1 MTKKLTSFAAFAVM
15 AATPALAQPTLV
27 GTFEGVTPEGSNAF
41 LFEIV
46 SSDLT
51 GSYAVE
57 LAFEA
62 NIGNSTFFGGQNDT
76 LTDALA
82 DEQTTVDNNLNSG
95 YSIAEDTYYFD
106 TNFGTANPGNNP
118 FTSTETTGFV
128 QTPTTLF
135 MSFGTSTD
143 LGSPVSVI
151 RIVTPDDDIEFFGVI
166 AQDGV
171 NNQVSGTAVV
181 PEPTTAAL
189 LGLGGLALLS
199 RKRRQA

>member
-1 MTKKLTSFAAFAVM
+1 MKLTKKLTSFAAFAVM
-15 AATPALAQPTLV
+15 AAGPALAQPTLV
-27 GTFEGVTPEGSNAF
+27 GTFEGETTGGNNAF

-46 SSDLT
+46 SDDLN

-62 NIGNSTFFGGQNDT
+62 NINQSLFNGGAVDTFEAPLGAAGLDGV
-76 LTDALA
+76 LD
-82 DEQTTVDNNLNSG
+82 
-95 YSIAEDTYYFD
+95 YSAEEDTYYFD
-106 TNFGTANPGNNP
+106 GNFGTANPGNNP

-128 QTPTTLF
+128 ATPTTLF
-135 MSFGTSTD
+135 MSFGTSTG
-143 LGSPVSVI
+143 LGSPVSVV
-151 RIVTPDDDIEFFGVI
+151 RIVTPDDSIEFSGII

-171 NNQVSGTAVV
+171 NNQVSGVAVV